1 MRAAHMTAPSQVPA
15 PDYPLTLDL
24 RDRRV
29 LVVGGGAVA
38 ERRVRR
44 LLEAGAAIDLVAP
57 AVTAELRRLADAGAV
72 DWAKRTF
79 VPGDLTL
86 PARAWLVHTAT
97 GVREIDQAVADG
109 AAAEAIWCIRA
120 DDAAASAAW
129 MPAVGVGRGDAD
141 GIQIAVTAGG
151 DPRRA
156 TALRDAI
163 LVGLETGELPTRR
176 HRGEPAARPEPV
188 GRVALVGGGPGAA
201 DLITVRGRR
210 LLAQADVVVAD
221 RLGPTSA
228 LERLAPNARIIPVGK
243 SAGHHPVP
251 QFEINE
257 LLVRHA
263 KDGAQVVRLKGG
275 DPFVLGR
282 GGEEALHCAAHGIPV
297 EVVPGVTSG
306 ISVPAAAGIPVTHRG
321 ITASFVLA
329 SGHDGPASVLAAA
342 RDAAPDATLVL
353 LMAVSA
359 LAAIADGL
367 IAAGRDPRTPVAIV
381 ESGWTPEQRTTVTA
395 LASAAADARAAGVR
409 APAVIVV
416 GEVVRVREELQLLA
430 GVDEPVAGTGA
441 SA

>member
-1 MRAAHMTAPSQVPA
+1 MSPRPRQVPA

-44 LLEAGAAIDLVAP
+44 LLEAGAAMNLVAP

-86 PARAWLVHTAT
+86 PPRGPGSCIRQR

-120 DDAAASAAW
+120 DNAAASAAW

-176 HRGEPAARPEPV
+176 HRGEP
-188 GRVALVGGGPGAA
+188 GGPDPNRSAA
-201 DLITVRGRR
+201 SPSS
-210 LLAQADVVVAD
+210 VA
-221 RLGPTSA
+221 
-228 LERLAPNARIIPVGK
+228 
-243 SAGHHPVP
+243 
-251 QFEINE
+251 
-257 LLVRHA
+257 
-263 KDGAQVVRLKGG
+263 
-275 DPFVLGR
+275 
-282 GGEEALHCAAHGIPV
+282 
-297 EVVPGVTSG
+297 
-306 ISVPAAAGIPVTHRG
+306 
-321 ITASFVLA
+321 
-329 SGHDGPASVLAAA
+329 GPA
-342 RDAAPDATLVL
+342 
-353 LMAVSA
+353 
-359 LAAIADGL
+359 
-367 IAAGRDPRTPVAIV
+367 PRI
-381 ESGWTPEQRTTVTA
+381 
-395 LASAAADARAAGVR
+395 
-409 APAVIVV
+409 
-416 GEVVRVREELQLLA
+416 
-430 GVDEPVAGTGA
+430 
-441 SA
+441 